1 MNQDGTCHGGW
12 PWYRPHCGRWGPSS
26 PSPKRAQPPFL
37 ANICCGQMAGWIK
50 MPLSRKVALDLNDIV
65 LDGDPAPLTKNGA
78 ETPIFGHVYCGQTA
92 G

>member
-1 MNQDGTCHGGW
+1 
-12 PWYRPHCGRWGPSS
+12 
-26 PSPKRAQPPFL
+26 
-37 ANICCGQMAGWIK
+37 MAGWIK